1 MQKYLDPNSF
11 KITSI
16 ERKKL
21 LYLNVHQQ
29 LQYVLA
35 LGLNRHKFMDK
46 FSCAEGIL
54 CTFKVCAI
62 KKEWLFINHN
72 MVGEANFQKS
82 NNEIFEL

>member
-1 MQKYLDPNSF
+1 
-11 KITSI
+11 
-16 ERKKL
+16 
-21 LYLNVHQQ
+21 
-29 LQYVLA
+29 
-35 LGLNRHKFMDK
+35 MDK